1 MCNILAGDDP
11 LANGDRCHGVL
22 EGSPLLPPAKE
33 TVISLD
39 YGTYTP
45 TSPAKKDVSLKDIK
59 DANDD
64 DDYDDEDA
72 MDWWSKYFAS
82 VDLMIKEGV
91 ANRAESIVEQPIVT
105 THTKK
110 TAQVMIPSRKTGM
123 NPLKST
129 VLKWGTKLSPKVVP
143 LSPPPPA
150 PPPRCSEAQGR
161 VTRWRSSRSTLTSW
175 KPRRGFS
182 LQDPNLTFITSG
194 GV

>member
-129 VLKWGTKLSPKVVP
+129 VLKWGTKLSPKVVTLSLSSSCSSTQVQRSTRKGNKVALLKVYP
-143 LSPPPPA
+143 NELEAQARLLSPG
-150 PPPRCSEAQGR
+150 S
-161 VTRWRSSRSTLTSW
+161 
-175 KPRRGFS
+175 
-182 LQDPNLTFITSG
+182 
-194 GV
+194 